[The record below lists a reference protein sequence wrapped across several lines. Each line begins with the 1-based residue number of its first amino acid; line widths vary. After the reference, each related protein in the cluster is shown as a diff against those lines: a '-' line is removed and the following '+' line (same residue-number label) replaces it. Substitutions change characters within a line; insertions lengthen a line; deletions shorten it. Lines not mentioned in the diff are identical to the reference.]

1 VERSNLLNN
10 ALSIHKNEASL
21 TKNEGVIPALME
33 SSDSDLALFE
43 KLRKPLPDKNQP
55 YAGINLERDD
65 PETNPMNMID
75 YFSNPSAHDNLDDNA
90 RNTENKKT
98 KHATPKKGN
107 IKAIYIFLGGTFLVI
122 ICLFVIILSYMYSA
136 NPPPNMSQQANFNS
150 NKLDVSAENNTL
162 DIQQLINDAVNLEQ
176 NNNPI
181 EGLKKRISAVN
192 SYIKLGE
199 YLVALEEAKVIADK
213 LKAQFSNTNNVA
225 VNQLKIYHN
234 NFLSEIY
241 YHLND
246 MEKAVTYSNEALKL
260 SLIHHS
266 QEPLNS
272 VKQYHL
278 LAFNLDNIGDFDQA
292 LKMRHNAV
300 NLTLRLDS
308 NLIDE
313 GQLISE
319 MNNLGQEYRT
329 LGHLAK
335 SEMILM
341 TTIKRIEK
349 GYGIDAPELIVV
361 LNNLGLTQQ
370 ENDNR
375 TIALAYLQQAYHLAY
390 RHYNADHEL
399 TRSIAQNIKRSRSL
413 R

>member
-1 VERSNLLNN
+1 
-10 ALSIHKNEASL
+10 
-21 TKNEGVIPALME
+21 
-33 SSDSDLALFE
+33 
-43 KLRKPLPDKNQP
+43 
-55 YAGINLERDD
+55 
-65 PETNPMNMID
+65 
-75 YFSNPSAHDNLDDNA
+75 
-90 RNTENKKT
+90 
-98 KHATPKKGN
+98 
-107 IKAIYIFLGGTFLVI
+107 
-122 ICLFVIILSYMYSA
+122 
-136 NPPPNMSQQANFNS
+136 
-150 NKLDVSAENNTL
+150 
-162 DIQQLINDAVNLEQ
+162 
-176 NNNPI
+176 
-181 EGLKKRISAVN
+181 
-192 SYIKLGE
+192 
-199 YLVALEEAKVIADK
+199 
-213 LKAQFSNTNNVA
+213 
-225 VNQLKIYHN
+225 
-234 NFLSEIY
+234 
-241 YHLND
+241 
-246 MEKAVTYSNEALKL
+246 
-260 SLIHHS
+260 
-266 QEPLNS
+266 
-272 VKQYHL
+272 
-278 LAFNLDNIGDFDQA
+278 
-292 LKMRHNAV
+292 RHNAV